1 MKKSFIVTF
10 RVDGRYKTV
19 VEADVASD
27 NILQITDEE
36 LNKIKELAEKEFEEA
51 DFGELEC
58 IDCYP
63 RMVEDYDTG
72 NIVWDRE

>member
-27 NILQITDEE
+27 NMLQITDEE
-36 LNKIKELAEKEFEEA
+36 LDNIKNLAETEFEEA
-51 DFGELEC
+51 DFVELEC

>member
-1 MKKSFIVTF
+1 MKKTFIVTF
-10 RVDGRYKTV
+10 KVDGRYRTI

-27 NILQITDEE
+27 DMSQITEEE
-36 LNKIKELAEKEFEEA
+36 LDKIKELAEKEFEEA

-72 NIVWDRE
+72 SIVWDRE